1 MSETEPMSVDE
12 RRKYIHK
19 IRGRYRN
26 GNKKEKGRL
35 LDEIEAVTGMH
46 RKSVTRLLKG
56 PLSRKKRSRERGRT
70 YGVEV

>member
-1 MSETEPMSVDE
+1 MRVSSSKMLLRLTMSETESMRIDE

-26 GNKKEKGRL
+26 GSKKEKGRL

-46 RKSVTRLLKG
+46 RKSVTA
-56 PLSRKKRSRERGRT
+56 
-70 YGVEV
+70 